1 MMTVTDTKSMQIG
14 GEMNQIVLASHGGLA
29 DGARDTLDM
38 IVGDV
43 SNVHTISLARDDKD
57 QIEDR
62 ALALI
67 DSFDPSD
74 AVYVLTDMLGSS
86 VNNQMVSLQAKRPEV
101 TVISGMNLPLILE
114 IALSEEPL
122 SEAALAEVIEQS
134 RAGIQNI
141 AALMRAAAQQEEEDD
156 L

>member
-114 IALSEEPL
+114 ISLSEEPL

>member
-1 MMTVTDTKSMQIG
+1 
-14 GEMNQIVLASHGGLA
+14 MNQIVLASHGGLA

-38 IVGDV
+38 IIGDV

-86 VNNQMVSLQAKRPEV
+86 VINQMVSLKTKRPEV

-114 IALSEEPL
+114 IALSDEPL
-122 SEAALAEVIEQS
+122 SEAALAEVIKQS
-134 RAGIQNI
+134 RAGIQDI
-141 AALMRAAAQQEEEDD
+141 AALMRVTARQEEEDD

>member
-1 MMTVTDTKSMQIG
+1 
-14 GEMNQIVLASHGGLA
+14 MNQIVLASHGGLA

-38 IVGDV
+38 IIGDV

-86 VNNQMVSLQAKRPEV
+86 VNNQMVSLKTKRPEV

-114 IALSEEPL
+114 IALSDEPL
-122 SEAALAEVIEQS
+122 SEAALAEVIKQS
-134 RAGIQNI
+134 RAGVQDI
-141 AALMRAAAQQEEEDD
+141 AALMRVTAQQEEEDD

>member
-1 MMTVTDTKSMQIG
+1 
-14 GEMNQIVLASHGGLA
+14 MNQIVLASHGGLA

-114 IALSEEPL
+114 IALSDEPL

-141 AALMRAAAQQEEEDD
+141 ATLMRATAQQEEEDD

>member
-1 MMTVTDTKSMQIG
+1 MT
-14 GEMNQIVLASHGGLA
+14 QIVLASHGGLA

-114 IALSEEPL
+114 IALSDTPRSEE
-122 SEAALAEVIEQS
+122 ALTAIIEQS

-141 AALMRAAAQQEEEDD
+141 AALMRASAQQEEEDD

>member
-1 MMTVTDTKSMQIG
+1 
-14 GEMNQIVLASHGGLA
+14 MNQIVLASHGGLA

-38 IVGDV
+38 IIGDV

-86 VNNQMVSLQAKRPEV
+86 VNNQMVSLKTKRPEV

-114 IALSEEPL
+114 IALSDEPL
-122 SEAALAEVIEQS
+122 SEAALAEVIKQS
-134 RAGIQNI
+134 RAGIQDI
-141 AALMRAAAQQEEEDD
+141 AALMRATAQQEEEDD

>member
-1 MMTVTDTKSMQIG
+1 
-14 GEMNQIVLASHGGLA
+14 MNQIVLASHGGLA

-114 IALSEEPL
+114 IALSDEPL

-141 AALMRAAAQQEEEDD
+141 AALMRATAQQEEEDD

>member
-1 MMTVTDTKSMQIG
+1 
-14 GEMNQIVLASHGGLA
+14 MNQIVLASHGGLA

-86 VNNQMVSLQAKRPEV
+86 VNNQMVSLKAKRPEV

-114 IALSEEPL
+114 IALSDEPL
-122 SEAALAEVIEQS
+122 SEAALVEVIKQS
-134 RAGIQNI
+134 RAGIQDI
-141 AALMRAAAQQEEEDD
+141 AALMRATAQQEEEDD

>member
-1 MMTVTDTKSMQIG
+1 
-14 GEMNQIVLASHGGLA
+14 MNQIVLASHGGLA
-29 DGARDTLDM
+29 DGAHDTLDM

-114 IALSEEPL
+114 IALSDEPL

-141 AALMRAAAQQEEEDD
+141 AALMRATAQQEEEDD

>member
-1 MMTVTDTKSMQIG
+1 
-14 GEMNQIVLASHGGLA
+14 MNQIVLASHGGLA

-114 IALSEEPL
+114 IAFSDTPLSEE
-122 SEAALAEVIEQS
+122 ALTAIIEQS

>member
-1 MMTVTDTKSMQIG
+1 
-14 GEMNQIVLASHGGLA
+14 MNQIVLASHGGLA

-38 IVGDV
+38 IIGDV

-86 VNNQMVSLQAKRPEV
+86 VNNQMVSLKTKRPEV

-114 IALSEEPL
+114 IALSDEPL
-122 SEAALAEVIEQS
+122 SEAALAEVIKHS
-134 RAGIQNI
+134 RAGIQDI
-141 AALMRAAAQQEEEDD
+141 AALMRVTAQQEEEDD

>member
-1 MMTVTDTKSMQIG
+1 
-14 GEMNQIVLASHGGLA
+14 MNQIVLASHGGLA

-114 IALSEEPL
+114 ISLSEEPL

>member
-1 MMTVTDTKSMQIG
+1 
-14 GEMNQIVLASHGGLA
+14 
-29 DGARDTLDM
+29 
-38 IVGDV
+38 
-43 SNVHTISLARDDKD
+43 
-57 QIEDR
+57 
-62 ALALI
+62 
-67 DSFDPSD
+67 
-74 AVYVLTDMLGSS
+74 MLGSS

-114 IALSEEPL
+114 IALSDTPL
-122 SEAALAEVIEQS
+122 SEEALTAIIEQS

>member
-1 MMTVTDTKSMQIG
+1 
-14 GEMNQIVLASHGGLA
+14 MNQIVLASHGGLA

-101 TVISGMNLPLILE
+101 TVVSGMNLPLILE

>member
-1 MMTVTDTKSMQIG
+1 
-14 GEMNQIVLASHGGLA
+14 MNQIVLASHGGLA

-38 IVGDV
+38 IIGDV

-86 VNNQMVSLQAKRPEV
+86 VNNQMVSLKAKRPEV

-114 IALSEEPL
+114 IALSDEPL
-122 SEAALAEVIEQS
+122 SEAALAEVIKQS
-134 RAGIQNI
+134 RAGIQDI
-141 AALMRAAAQQEEEDD
+141 AALMRATAQQEEEDD